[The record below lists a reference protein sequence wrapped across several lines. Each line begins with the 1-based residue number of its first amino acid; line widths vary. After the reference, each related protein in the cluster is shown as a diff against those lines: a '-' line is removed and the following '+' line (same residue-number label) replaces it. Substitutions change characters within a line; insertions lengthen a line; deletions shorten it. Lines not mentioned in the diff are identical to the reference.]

1 MWLPMAK
8 AIASGRFG
16 VSVIALV
23 LLAGTAEPP
32 SAAPSG
38 GDEPV
43 LGSMVG
49 SHLGSP
55 QHDPDIDGKVA
66 PPPIGNPLWAISL
79 QSLTST
85 RDRPLFSPSRRP
97 AAVTIAAPAAAA
109 PPTQA
114 KPAEPVRP
122 PLTLVGTA
130 VGTDLTM
137 GIFVDEATKDVVRL
151 RVGEGHGGWTLRS
164 VDDHDAVLAR
174 KADEVTLALPARNGA
189 KPAIASVSGPAHAA
203 ERLQTTAAA
212 NERSQ
217 TPPPP
222 KTATTSDAK
231 PPALPPGKWLDGDG
245 QVIDAPPRAA
255 PSEGGAKARVATWV
269 DGDGQPIGPPPAAPT
284 TEDGKPLGPAI
295 WLDGYGRPIGPAPK
309 VWTDGDGRSITP
321 PPYRWLDQNGKP
333 VIPPAPTWQDGDGQL
348 IGAPLQR
355 HAWQ

>member
-1 MWLPMAK
+1 MAPTRGNLTFVNRAVASRRRADSKRCRVVQPAPTWHHLMALLQANALCATGGENAVFGRQNRRRTVWLPMAK

-23 LLAGTAEPP
+23 LLAGPAEPP

-85 RDRPLFSPSRRP
+85 RARPLFSPSRRP
-97 AAVTIAAPAAAA
+97 AAVAIAAPAAAA

-137 GIFVDEATKDVVRL
+137 GIFDDEATKDVVRL
-151 RVGEGHGGWTLRS
+151 RV
-164 VDDHDAVLAR
+164 
-174 KADEVTLALPARNGA
+174 
-189 KPAIASVSGPAHAA
+189 
-203 ERLQTTAAA
+203 
-212 NERSQ
+212 
-217 TPPPP
+217 
-222 KTATTSDAK
+222 
-231 PPALPPGKWLDGDG
+231 
-245 QVIDAPPRAA
+245 
-255 PSEGGAKARVATWV
+255 
-269 DGDGQPIGPPPAAPT
+269 
-284 TEDGKPLGPAI
+284 
-295 WLDGYGRPIGPAPK
+295 
-309 VWTDGDGRSITP
+309 
-321 PPYRWLDQNGKP
+321 
-333 VIPPAPTWQDGDGQL
+333 
-348 IGAPLQR
+348 
-355 HAWQ
+355 